1 MSTSDQEEEDP
12 ARKATTSEVSKETE
26 AETEIVQKKN
36 SAPKK
41 KLAANNAGS
50 AAAPIVFG
58 SPPKRIG
65 LSKRA
70 EKKEVS
76 KKELKE
82 AKRIQNCIREGKKVR
97 AVKLCHMEILSGP
110 YSSSTTRPLLDRLE
124 LPSVEV
130 VGPLVV
136 RKYNVSQPVP
146 VIKAIPQGEKIRKA
160 IHAIDDKGNQ
170 DLLAR
175 WDEYGCA
182 TYGQLKLM
190 DLVVTAQ
197 NYFKMVKATMEWIDK
212 VEIQVDSIVEPFIES
227 VNITKFGSE
236 FLDFREN
243 VWLHSGSIIGSLFM
257 MRSTYDEVGVV
268 NLRFLDFA
276 MSEQRERIARSYGA
290 AEPGVKK
297 LISAVNLGYHWGAFY
312 VDVEKKQCFLF
323 DPMQLKSNITS
334 LRTAVC
340 TVVEPM
346 LKMTDQIQYE
356 TITGCE

>member
-1 MSTSDQEEEDP
+1 MFLRS
-12 ARKATTSEVSKETE
+12 KANYETVVPPMR
-26 AETEIVQKKN
+26 TFLSRWIVQSPAN
-36 SAPKK
+36 NIETGDVSAGGPTRVNCQPIRALPAIDRDTKYSRSKQLFEKIIDVMSLQPSTTFRLAMKWLEGFHTAIHTGQLEDFAGIEPEATPSVFPNLSQVLSPTASLFLNCLLENPPKK

-124 LPSVEV
+124 PPSVEV

-146 VIKAIPQGEKIRKA
+146 VIKAIPQGEKIREA
-160 IHAIDDKGNQ
+160 IQAIDDKGDQ

-212 VEIQVDSIVEPFIES
+212 VEFQVDSIVEPFKES
-227 VNITKFGSE
+227 VNITKVTI
-236 FLDFREN
+236 RKN
-243 VWLHSGSIIGSLFM
+243 
-257 MRSTYDEVGVV
+257 
-268 NLRFLDFA
+268 
-276 MSEQRERIARSYGA
+276 QSYT
-290 AEPGVKK
+290 EPVQ
-297 LISAVNLGYHWGAFY
+297 N
-312 VDVEKKQCFLF
+312 
-323 DPMQLKSNITS
+323 
-334 LRTAVC
+334 
-340 TVVEPM
+340 
-346 LKMTDQIQYE
+346 
-356 TITGCE
+356 